1 MHGNGTKEKNCAIC
15 SRVQRYAGQSYGRTR
30 LKDID
35 NAFRKEILSGKSV
48 GRCDFGMRD
57 WIRDDI
63 HQVSS
68 AFQSGLLCIYDKHT
82 QHSKFLLNQWNKLN
96 TKPLCSFRCQASC
109 SQQENLM

>member
-63 HQVSS
+63 GPYVVGVNDCCEDFSPMS
-68 AFQSGLLCIYDKHT
+68 
-82 QHSKFLLNQWNKLN
+82 
-96 TKPLCSFRCQASC
+96 
-109 SQQENLM
+109 